1 MRTWIYLGLAIA
13 SEVTATASL
22 KASEGFT
29 KLVPSVVVFVGY
41 MAAFYFLSLTLE
53 DIPIGVAYA
62 VWSGVGVAA
71 ITLISVFYMDQ
82 KIDLRGGRHRS
93 HRRRGHRFALVQRKH
108 RGSLSTTVRC
118 LISRK
123 REAAL
128 PAGSPS
134 LVNGAAFGSQSLSVR
149 SSNPAPASRI

>member
-13 SEVTATASL
+13 SEVMATASL

-82 KIDLRGGRHRS
+82 KIDLAGVVGIGLIVAGVIVLRLFS
-93 HRRRGHRFALVQRKH
+93 E
-108 RGSLSTTVRC
+108 STV
-118 LISRK
+118 
-123 REAAL
+123 EA
-128 PAGSPS
+128 
-134 LVNGAAFGSQSLSVR
+134 
-149 SSNPAPASRI
+149 

>member
-1 MRTWIYLGLAIA
+1 MRTWIYLGLAIV

-62 VWSGVGVAA
+62 IWSGVGVAA

-82 KIDLRGGRHRS
+82 KIDLAGVVGIGLIVAGVIVLRLFS
-93 HRRRGHRFALVQRKH
+93 E
-108 RGSLSTTVRC
+108 STV
-118 LISRK
+118 
-123 REAAL
+123 EA
-128 PAGSPS
+128 
-134 LVNGAAFGSQSLSVR
+134 
-149 SSNPAPASRI
+149 

>member
-1 MRTWIYLGLAIA
+1 MMRTWIYLGLAIA
-13 SEVTATASL
+13 SEVMATASL

-53 DIPIGVAYA
+53 DIPLGVAYA

-82 KIDLRGGRHRS
+82 KIDLAGVVGIGLIVAGVIVLRLFS
-93 HRRRGHRFALVQRKH
+93 E
-108 RGSLSTTVRC
+108 STV
-118 LISRK
+118 
-123 REAAL
+123 EA
-128 PAGSPS
+128 
-134 LVNGAAFGSQSLSVR
+134 
-149 SSNPAPASRI
+149 

>member
-1 MRTWIYLGLAIA
+1 MRTWLLLGLAIA

-29 KLVPSVVVFVGY
+29 KLVPSIVVLAGY
-41 MAAFYFLSLTLE
+41 SAAFYFLSLTLE

-82 KIDLRGGRHRS
+82 KIDLAGVVGI
-93 HRRRGHRFALVQRKH
+93 
-108 RGSLSTTVRC
+108 SLIIIGVIVLRLFSESAV
-118 LISRK
+118 
-123 REAAL
+123 EA
-128 PAGSPS
+128 
-134 LVNGAAFGSQSLSVR
+134 
-149 SSNPAPASRI
+149 

>member
-13 SEVTATASL
+13 YEVTATASL

-53 DIPIGVAYA
+53 DIPLGVAYA

-82 KIDLRGGRHRS
+82 KIDLAGVVGIGLIVAGVIVLRMFS
-93 HRRRGHRFALVQRKH
+93 E
-108 RGSLSTTVRC
+108 STV
-118 LISRK
+118 
-123 REAAL
+123 EA
-128 PAGSPS
+128 
-134 LVNGAAFGSQSLSVR
+134 
-149 SSNPAPASRI
+149 